1 MLGSTVRFES
11 WKPNEG
17 NVHVMKVFENSPA
30 KEAGLIELQDYI
42 LGTDDITIPTVDYLS
57 KAIANKEQV
66 NLFVFNSV
74 KKAVRKVPITINP
87 NWGGQGSLGC
97 DIADG
102 YMHKMQEADAYANNP
117 ETTIPTEEEVIDGT
131 PEKIYAEEIR
141 EVPYQ
146 ENTAPDNIANDW
158 FGELTE
164 QAPLIDEELNQ
175 LAAQHM
181 ESGELNNLHTVG
193 SAEKP
198 SNLSDDT
205 KL

>member
-30 KEAGLIELQDYI
+30 KTAGLIELQDYI
-42 LGTDDITIPTVDYLS
+42 LGTDDITIPTIDYLS

-102 YMHKMQEADAYANNP
+102 YMHKMQEADAYASNP
-117 ETTIPTEEEVIDGT
+117 ETTIATEEEVIDGT
-131 PEKIYAEEIR
+131 PEKILAEEIH

-146 ENTAPDNIANDW
+146 ENYAPESVAQDW
-158 FGELTE
+158 FGDLTS
-164 QAPLIDEELNQ
+164 QAQFIDEESSMQ
-175 LAAQHM
+175 AAQQM
-181 ESGELNNLHTVG
+181 NSGGVHNHG
-193 SAEKP
+193 AAEKP